1 MPSAV
6 ALINRAALDIL
17 PVVFRIYTPPCRRTA
32 ATARLVDMSPPTSVV
47 RMPPLPLVPINAH
60 RTKTPPLESVLKSFR
75 ELMKQNPSLESLHD
89 HVQNASDVLQCLQ
102 KDPAAALLLVQKYPE
117 RAPLIISLLHRVSDR
132 PLKKNVYETALYHL
146 ASQKEWAIAAGVV
159 ALAIEHDR
167 LSTRTLNWGARA
179 ALELRD
185 YAYLA
190 NILDVFTASKF
201 TPQRRTYHIALEGF
215 LRNGDLGRTKS
226 LLDKMTADGIPP
238 DASTQGIIAMH
249 HQIFGANASVHE
261 QGLAAL
267 EQLPVSVA
275 TAVLNSLLR
284 QSLDAHDIDGAI
296 LVLSHFQ
303 FSLATPIFAALLD
316 ITPSAD
322 SPFPTAHNGI
332 PDAGTYAVVL
342 NHLAPR
348 ADRSLCIGLV
358 HNMARLGIPPD
369 GRILSGLVHLYIV
382 AGDEAGAVQL
392 VCAMCTQESSRI
404 LHRHLKVSKTTHKF
418 PLDPASI
425 PPSTLI
431 LNTLLRGLL
440 PSHGLKAV
448 KAILRVL
455 GQENLQPN
463 RSTIAIILQ
472 HLIRIEAA
480 PAAAISQ
487 ALGWLNQAATPDRR
501 QLHGLLSRV
510 LRQERLELY
519 GRGWDL
525 AAALHS
531 KTRDAVLRDSDE
543 NHFTRIGKPLEP
555 TAGIQA
561 PSLSRSS
568 QSLGPI
574 LSSLRS
580 RGHANDSAAFALRL
594 QRDAVRQEL
603 TSAQYVFDSMVRRGF
618 RPNEYH
624 FGALM
629 DGFARAGN
637 MAVAYDL
644 LQNAKHVGIQ
654 PNVVMYTILIAGYA
668 RLAEVD
674 KAEDAFEEMVSSGLQ
689 PDVGAI
695 DAVVSAHFIA
705 GQYKSARKTLIDLWP
720 YISTVPAHLTSA
732 PLHEL
737 MGAFRKLGSKPDVS
751 RRVSKK
757 ERKAFY
763 RKMKELK
770 TIFEGVV
777 HSNATVETAGTLKF
791 QRRPDR

>member
-6 ALINRAALDIL
+6 GLINRAVLDIV

-47 RMPPLPLVPINAH
+47 RIPPLPLVPTNYRSNI
-60 RTKTPPLESVLKSFR
+60 PPLESVLASFR
-75 ELMKQNPSLESLHD
+75 ILLKQNPSLESLHD
-89 HVQNASDVLQCLQ
+89 QLENAADVLENLQ
-102 KDPAAALLLVQKYPE
+102 DPVAALLLVQKYPK
-117 RAPLIISLLHRVSDR
+117 RAPLLISLLHRVSDR
-132 PLKKNVYETALYHL
+132 PLKKNVYECALHQL
-146 ASQKEWAIAAGVV
+146 ASQKEWAIAAAVV
-159 ALAIEHDR
+159 ALAIKHDR

-179 ALELRD
+179 AVELRD

-190 NILDVFTASKF
+190 NIMDVFTASKF

-215 LRNGDLGRTKS
+215 LRNGDLGRTRS
-226 LLDKMTADGIPP
+226 LLDKMTAEGIPP

-249 HQIFGANASVHE
+249 HRIFGANASVHE

-267 EQLPVSVA
+267 GQLPIPVA
-275 TAVLNSLLR
+275 TVVLNSLLR

-303 FSLATPIFAALLD
+303 FALATPIFTALLD

-342 NHLAPR
+342 NYLASR
-348 ADRSLCIGLV
+348 AERSRCMGLV
-358 HNMARLGIPPD
+358 HDMVQLGIPSD
-369 GRILSGLVHLYIV
+369 GRIISGLIHLHVV

-392 VCAMCTQESSRI
+392 VCAMCSKESGGI
-404 LHRHLKVSKTTHKF
+404 LRRLLKVPKTIQKLPF
-418 PLDPASI
+418 DPASI
-425 PPSTLI
+425 PPSTHVF
-431 LNTLLRGLL
+431 NTLLRGLL
-440 PSHGLKAV
+440 PAHGLKAV

-455 GQENLQPN
+455 GQQQLQPN
-463 RSTIAIILQ
+463 RSTVAIILQ
-472 HLIRIEAA
+472 HLTRVEAA
-480 PAAAISQ
+480 PPAAIFQ
-487 ALGWLNQAATPDRR
+487 ALGWLSKCTTPDRA
-501 QLHGLLSRV
+501 QLHALMSRI

-525 AAALHS
+525 AAASHS
-531 KTRDAVLRDSDE
+531 KTRDAVLRDCEEDRLTS
-543 NHFTRIGKPLEP
+543 IAKPLEP
-555 TAGIQA
+555 AAGIQA
-561 PSLSRSS
+561 PSLPRYG
-568 QSLGPI
+568 QCLAPI
-574 LSSLRS
+574 LASLRF
-580 RGHANDSAAFALRL
+580 RGHTNDSAAFALRL
-594 QRDAVRQEL
+594 HRDAIREEL
-603 TSAQYVFDSMVRRGF
+603 TSAQHVFDSMVRRGF

-637 MAVAYDL
+637 MDVAYDL

-654 PNVVMYTILIAGYA
+654 PNVVMYTILIAGHA
-668 RLAEVD
+668 RRADVD

-705 GQYKSARKTLIDLWP
+705 GQYKTARKTLIDLWP
-720 YISTVPAHLTSA
+720 YISTFPVHLASA
-732 PLHEL
+732 SLREL
-737 MGAFRKLGSKPDVS
+737 MGAFRKLGTRPDPL
-751 RRVSKK
+751 RRVSKE

-763 RKMKELK
+763 AKMKELK

-777 HSNATVETAGTLKF
+777 GSNTAVDNTGTRKSK
-791 QRRPDR
+791 RRPNR